1 MRQQKGRR
9 LTELMI
15 KVSSC
20 LFGEALQAV
29 FTNSLPPCLLN
40 TEEKQSG
47 ILKCISENSV
57 QISGLK
63 SGTVRAIETINC
75 PGQDGCRH
83 TGAGNVGDKIRHV
96 RGKKNRLN
104 YFD

>member
-29 FTNSLPPCLLN
+29 FTNSLPPFLLN

-57 QISGLK
+57 KISGLK
-63 SGTVRAIETINC
+63 SGTVRAIETIKGL
-75 PGQDGCRH
+75 GQDGC
-83 TGAGNVGDKIRHV
+83 
-96 RGKKNRLN
+96 
-104 YFD
+104 